1 MPTLY
6 TGIEVHAP
14 KQEVWQVLYQKEAWI
29 NWNTFLFDRDPTL
42 PFKSN
47 QVVRLSVWRSQPE
60 EQTEFRPLVQVVQPE
75 VCLSWVSEIPGFR
88 GEYWFEL
95 QEIGVGRT
103 KYIHREAFSGFL
115 SRIFLPFIQQD
126 EKRGMKR
133 MARELKQYIEHF

>member
-6 TGIEVHAP
+6 TEIEVNAP
-14 KQEVWQVLYQKEAWI
+14 KQRVWQVLYHKETWS

-47 QVVRLSVWRSQPE
+47 QVVRLSVWRSPSE
-60 EQTEFRPLVQVVQPE
+60 EETEFQPLVKMVQPE

-95 QEIGVGRT
+95 QEIGVRRT
-103 KYIHREAFSGFL
+103 KYIHREAFSGWIC
-115 SRIFLPFIQQD
+115 RIFLPFIRED
-126 EKRGMKR
+126 EKRGMNR
-133 MARELKQYIEHF
+133 MAQELKQYSEHF